1 MESLE
6 ITKKQTKKNSRE
18 LDEHSPQWQL
28 PGTYRREAPR
38 IITQVICNVKK
49 MHAGWWGRVT
59 GGRDGGMEEIP
70 KKGESG
76 GAIPQ
81 SQVLCRNS
89 RIDLFLL
96 YNSNKE

>member
-49 MHAGWWGRVT
+49 MRAGWWGRVT
-59 GGRDGGMEEIP
+59 GGRDGGDGGDSQ
-70 KKGESG
+70 KRGEWRS
-76 GAIPQ
+76 
-81 SQVLCRNS
+81 NS
-89 RIDLFLL
+89 
-96 YNSNKE
+96 SVSSSV